1 MGSETRNG
9 GVFDSV
15 KGKKVKKYRLRGV
28 VIALKSARDKD
39 HNNNSWGFLAYS
51 HQGNHF
57 LTLFF

>member
-1 MGSETRNG
+1 AVKEKWWSIR
-9 GVFDSV
+9 FS
-15 KGKKVKKYRLRGV
+15 KGKASEKYRFRGV

-39 HNNNSWGFLAYS
+39 HDNNAWGFLAYS

>member
-1 MGSETRNG
+1 M
-9 GVFDSV
+9 
-15 KGKKVKKYRLRGV
+15 

-39 HNNNSWGFLAYS
+39 HDNNAWGFLAYS